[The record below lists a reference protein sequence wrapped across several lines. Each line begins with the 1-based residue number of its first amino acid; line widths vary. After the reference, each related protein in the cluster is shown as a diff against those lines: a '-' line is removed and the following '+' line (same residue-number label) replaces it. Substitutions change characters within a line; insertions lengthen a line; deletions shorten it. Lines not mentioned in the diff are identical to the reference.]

1 MTGTFVAPVQ
11 GKEVSW
17 LERYQIYAALTGKSE
32 WGRIITITS
41 LDDDSN
47 YAVTI
52 RNRGTGGALNV
63 QGSGGTSVL
72 QVLDSGG
79 VLTGSFAVST
89 TLTAAT
95 VTATTVNGTTGNIG
109 TLNVTTALNAGD
121 GNADAHTVVGVT
133 TFRNLANTATQLYVD
148 AGNNRVI
155 VGSTTTLGS
164 DTTPNLQV
172 IGRLYVAPETAND
185 LAIQVRRSS
194 AASVGWNL
202 GMTSDNDFVFKDDA
216 GSETFRVGDTGSTY
230 QAKVTGDLN
239 VTQNIEITSGSLLA
253 QTAEFLDDVTVDG
266 GTFIVENSGN
276 KRIEAGSTGVGF
288 FGSAQT
294 SKPTVVGSRAGNAAL
309 NSLLSELANLGLVTN
324 STTA

>member
-72 QVLDSGG
+72 QVIDSGT
-79 VLTGSFAVST
+79 VVTGSLAVST
-89 TLTAAT
+89 AITAGTT
-95 VTATTVNGTTGNIG
+95 VTASRLISTVAIG
-109 TLNVTTALNAGD
+109 TAPLTVTSTTLVTNLNADLLDGLHAASFVLRAGD
-121 GNADAHTVVGVT
+121 TMTGALTIEMGG
-133 TFRNLANTATQLYVD
+133 
-148 AGNNRVI
+148 AGNDQALKLKHNSG
-155 VGSTTTLGS
+155 VGGFWLGAS
-164 DTTPNLQV
+164 N
-172 IGRLYVAPETAND
+172 
-185 LAIQVRRSS
+185 
-194 AASVGWNL
+194 AADPVL
-202 GMTSDNDFVFKDDA
+202 IFKDDS
-216 GSETFRVGDTGSTY
+216 GDQTFEVGNSASTY
-230 QAKVTGDLN
+230 QARVIGDLN

-253 QTAEFLDDVTVDG
+253 QTAEFLDNVTISD
-266 GTFIVENSGN
+266 GTFIVEDSGN
-276 KRIEAGSTGVGF
+276 SRLEIGSTGIGF
-288 FGSAQT
+288 FGSAQVA
-294 SKPTVVGSRAGNAAL
+294 KPTVVGSRAGNAAL